1 MTGKCLQSTDAEL
14 SEMGDPTLKFGV
26 DLSYGC
32 TLSYTYDEL
41 KAMCDSENAFNPV
54 AGLEIFS
61 NLDNI
66 DSFGRFGNA
75 YIYYPQVST
84 AHSANFMQT

>member
-1 MTGKCLQSTDAEL
+1 MTGKCLQATDAEL
-14 SEMGDPTLKFGV
+14 SEMGDSTVYFGV

-41 KAMCDSENAFNPV
+41 KNMCEAENAFNPIV
-54 AGLEIFS
+54 NLEMFN
-61 NLDNI
+61 NLEKL

-75 YIYYPQVST
+75 YIYYP
-84 AHSANFMQT
+84 